1 MEFKDILQQIL
12 YIVITTVLPIA
23 VAYLA
28 NFIRS
33 VVKKNT
39 ENIKNEKI
47 RNLIG
52 YAGDAISLSVSTVA
66 QTYVDSLK
74 SSGNFTKDSH
84 AIAKQM
90 AVDKA
95 KALISKEMKDAIE
108 TVYAS
113 FDSYLDNYIEG
124 VVRAGKSF

>member
-1 MEFKDILQQIL
+1 MNTNDLIQQIL
-12 YIVITTVLPIA
+12 YVVITTVLPIA
-23 VAYLA
+23 VAYLV

-33 VVKKNT
+33 MIKKNA

-74 SSGNFTKDSH
+74 ASGNFSKE
-84 AIAKQM
+84 AQVIAKQM
-90 AVDKA
+90 AIDKA
-95 KALISKEMKDAIE
+95 KALISKEMRDAIE

-113 FDSYLDNYIEG
+113 FDSYVENYIEG
-124 VVRAGKSF
+124 IVRASK